1 MRAAIFVTAISTLT
15 VLVQPGAA
23 QEWPA
28 RPVTMVVPFAAGGQV
43 DVLGRLVAAGL
54 SEVLG
59 QQVVVENMG
68 GAGGMIGANR
78 VAKAAPDGYQF
89 LLGSVSNLAQNQS
102 LYKAPLYNAL
112 NDFAP
117 VALIG
122 EAPLVLATRKD
133 LPVASLQEFITYG
146 KANAAKM
153 QYGSAGAGS
162 AVHLGCVLLNLS
174 IGVNTTHVPYRGGG
188 PAMQDLIAGR
198 IDYTCNVIVSAL
210 PQIRSGQIK
219 AVAMLSRERS
229 KILPDLPTAHE
240 QGLKDFDV
248 GTWNAVMLPAK
259 TPEPLVKKLNE
270 AIGKVLS
277 NPVIAGRAENAG
289 VTFAAPERRSPEYLA
304 KFHRDEVEKWAR
316 TSKEAGIAGTM

>member
-1 MRAAIFVTAISTLT
+1 MRAGPFAIIVSALMLLPHTT
-15 VLVQPGAA
+15 AA
-23 QEWPA
+23 QDWPT

-54 SEVLG
+54 GEVLG
-59 QQVVVENMG
+59 QQVVIENVS
-68 GAGGMIGANR
+68 GAGGMLGANR
-78 VAKAAPDGYQF
+78 VAKAAPDGYQI

-102 LYKAPLYNAL
+102 LHKAPLYNAI
-112 NDFAP
+112 NDFTP

-133 LPVASLQEFITYG
+133 FPAANLQEFIDYT
-146 KANAAKM
+146 KTNAAKI

-210 PQIRSGQIK
+210 PQIKNGQIK
-219 AVAMLSRERS
+219 AIAMLSRQRS
-229 KILPDLPTAHE
+229 KILPDLATAHE
-240 QGLKDFDV
+240 QGLTDFDV
-248 GTWNAVMLPAK
+248 GTWNAVMLPAN
-259 TPEPLVKKLNE
+259 TPAATVNKLNE
-270 AIGKVLS
+270 AIGKVLG
-277 NPVIAGRAENAG
+277 NPTIASRAESIG
-289 VTFAAPERRSPEYLA
+289 VTFAKPERRSAEYLA
-304 KFHRDEVEKWAR
+304 KFHRDEVDKWAR
-316 TSKEAGIAGTM
+316 TAKEAGIAGTM